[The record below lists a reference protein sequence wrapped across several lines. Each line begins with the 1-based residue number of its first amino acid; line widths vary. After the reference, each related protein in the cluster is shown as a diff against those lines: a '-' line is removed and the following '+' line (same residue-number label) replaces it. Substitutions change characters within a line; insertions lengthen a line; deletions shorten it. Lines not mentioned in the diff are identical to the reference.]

1 MIFKKK
7 HIIVSLIA
15 LVFSGNLAAQE
26 IISPLSSNPAKQ
38 HDVQPAAW
46 KSSTAVQ
53 APLSLPFFDDFSV
66 KRIRPDQS
74 KWADSYVFINK
85 DFGIAP
91 PNTGVATFDV
101 LDQDGFVYKH
111 ASTVPFVA
119 DMLSSL
125 PIRLDSSFSAGA
137 VALSPAD
144 SVYLS
149 FFYQPQ
155 GRGDKP
161 ETNDS
166 LILQLGYPTGNFVL
180 DYIDS
185 VSFPVDVY
193 LLANGL
199 ERILPL
205 DTVWSPS
212 YCRDGMFMI
221 SSRLYTWGDDI
232 TVPCDSVF
240 KAEIAWKTVW
250 AAPGMSYQDFVQQYG
265 VQFRQVMIPVA
276 DPIYFTN
283 SFMFRFF
290 NYGSIAD
297 NTNPGL
303 RGNVDQ
309 WNIDFVYLN
318 KNRSYTDTYYNKIS
332 FSERAPSF
340 LKRYESMPYKQY
352 RAAPTIAIKPELSMK
367 ITNLSSETRNTRY
380 RYDVKQIAGTQQF
393 TYDGGNCNLTPFTIA
408 QFQTCETGCG
418 VKHACPEIRTL
429 FSLDY
434 ERDTTSFVIR
444 HFISDSSA
452 MPIMVDS
459 LVYRQGFYNY
469 FAYDDGTPELGYGLE
484 PAGAS
489 LALQY
494 TLMVPD
500 TLYAIQ
506 ILFNKTLNEANN
518 KLFDLMVWRDQN
530 GRPGQVAYRK
540 IRQRPQFSDELYG
553 FHLYVLDEPVVLNGN
568 FYVGLMQEES
578 GSYNIGF
585 DAVNNSKQY
594 LFINVDG
601 TWRSSMIDGALMIRP
616 VFGAPE
622 LISVAENKSDAH
634 VRISPNP
641 FSHTLNIQLL
651 QPNFNPQQISLY
663 DLTGRLLINMPFVQ
677 NLDASFLKPGFYFIR
692 IEGENSQVITS
703 KILKTN

>member
-1 MIFKKK
+1 MILEKKY
-7 HIIVSLIA
+7 IITT
-15 LVFSGNLAAQE
+15 LVLLLGGYIQAQE
-26 IISPLSSNPAKQ
+26 IVTGLMSNPAKQ
-38 HDVQPAAW
+38 HSKPAIEL
-46 KSSTAVQ
+46 KTSKSTAT
-53 APLSLPFFDDFSV
+53 PLSLPFFDDFSV
-66 KRIRPDQS
+66 HRIRPDQS

-101 LDQDGFVYKH
+101 LDQNGFVYNH

-119 DMLSSL
+119 DMLTSL
-125 PIRLDSSFSAGA
+125 SIRLDSSFTEGA
-137 VALSPAD
+137 RALSPAD

-161 ETNDS
+161 ETADS
-166 LILQLGYPTGNFVL
+166 LLLQLGYPNGNLVL

-185 VSFPVDVY
+185 ITFPVDFY
-193 LLANGL
+193 LLANSL

-212 YCRDGMFMI
+212 GCRAGMYMI
-221 SSRLYTWGDDI
+221 STRLYVFGDDI
-232 TVPCDSVF
+232 TLPCDSIF
-240 KAEIAWKTVW
+240 KPEIAWKTVW
-250 AAPGMSYQDFVQQYG
+250 SAPGMSYQEFVQQYG
-265 VQFRQVMIPVA
+265 VQFKQVMIRIA
-276 DPIYFTN
+276 DPVFFTDKF
-283 SFMFRFF
+283 SFRFF
-290 NYGSIAD
+290 NYASIAD

-309 WNIDFVYLN
+309 WNIDMVYLN
-318 KNRSYTDTYYNKIS
+318 KNRSINDIYYNKLS
-332 FSERAPSF
+332 FSERPPSF
-340 LKRYESMPYKQY
+340 LKRYESMPYRQY
-352 RAAPTIAIKPELSMK
+352 RVAPTIAIKPELSMK
-367 ITNLSSETRNTRY
+367 ITNLSGDTRNTRY
-380 RYDVKQIAGTQQF
+380 RYDVKQVNGSQYF
-393 TYDGGNCNLTPFTIA
+393 SYDGGNCNLLPFTEA

-418 VKHACPEIRTL
+418 VKHACPEIKTL
-429 FSLDY
+429 FALDY
-434 ERDTTSFVIR
+434 ELDTTSFIIR

-452 MPIMVDS
+452 APILVDS

-484 PAGAS
+484 PAGAF

-500 TLYAIQ
+500 TLSAIQ

-518 KLFDLMVWRDQN
+518 KFFDLMVWRDQN

-540 IRQRPQFSDELYG
+540 IRQRPQYSDQLYG
-553 FHLYVLDEPVVLNGN
+553 FHLYELDEPLVLNGN
-568 FYVGLMQEES
+568 FYIGLMQEES

-601 TWRSSMIDGALMIRP
+601 VWRNSMIDGALMMRP
-616 VFGAPE
+616 VFGAPK
-622 LISVAENKSDAH
+622 LIGVNEKLAEKQLK
-634 VRISPNP
+634 ISPNP
-641 FSHTLNIQLL
+641 FSHSLSIELL
-651 QPNFNPQQISLY
+651 QSEFNPQKISFY
-663 DLTGRLLINMPFVQ
+663 DLAGRLLHRMPFAQTV
-677 NLDASFLKPGFYFIR
+677 DASFLKPGFYMLR
-692 IEGENSQVITS
+692 IEDSDKQVITS